1 MGIRKYEIDM
11 SQGSITKNVIRFAVP
26 LMLANVLQV
35 LYNAADVV
43 VVGRF
48 AGTEA
53 LASVGAT
60 GSLFSLL
67 VNLFAGISLGA
78 SVLVS
83 RKYGAR
89 DSVGVHRASHTSVLV
104 GTISGILAMMV
115 GLFLSKPLLEL
126 MGTPSGAIL
135 DGAVLYLKIIFLGV
149 PATMVYNFGA
159 SVMRGVGDTKRPFYI
174 LMVTGIINVCFNL
187 LFVIGFDM
195 GVAGVAI
202 ATIIANYL
210 SAAAVVYYLMNSD
223 GDYRINV
230 KKLRLYKEEVLDI
243 LKIGL
248 PAGLQSSVFGLSN
261 TVIQSGINSFGDVAV
276 AGNAAAGN
284 IEGFV
289 YQAMNAFYQSTIT
302 CVSQNFGAK
311 RQDRLKKAIYVPA
324 LCAATVGGILG
335 FLVVI
340 FARPLLSIYITDSQ
354 AAIDFGVIRNVV
366 VTIPYFLVG
375 IMEVLCG
382 AIRGLGHS
390 NITFFNSVIGACG
403 LRIAWVSF
411 ILPLHKTPAVLYL
424 CWPISWVVVIIFH
437 TITLMLIWKKSIK
450 KMMEA

>member
-11 SQGSITKNVIRFAVP
+11 SQGSITKNVIRFAIP

-48 AGTEA
+48 AGTDA

-67 VNLFAGISLGA
+67 VNLFAGTALGA

-89 DSVGVHRASHTSVLV
+89 DSQGVKRASNTSVFV
-104 GTISGILAMMV
+104 GLIAGLLAMVV
-115 GLFLSKPLLEL
+115 GQVFSRPLLVH
-126 MGTPSGAIL
+126 MDTPAGTIL
-135 DGAVLYLKIIFLGV
+135 DGAALYLKIIFLGV

-174 LMVTGIINVCFNL
+174 LMATGIVNVVLNL
-187 LFVIGFDM
+187 IFVIVFHM

-202 ATIIANYL
+202 ATIVANYL
-210 SAAAVVYYLMNSD
+210 SAAAVIYYLMNSD
-223 GDYRINV
+223 GDYRIDI
-230 KKLRLYKEEVLDI
+230 KKFKLYKEEVVEI

-248 PAGLQSSVFGLSN
+248 PAGLQSMVFGLSN
-261 TVIQSGINSFGDVAV
+261 TVIQSGVNSFGDAAI

-284 IEGFV
+284 IDGFI
-289 YQAMNAFYQSTIT
+289 YQAMNAFYQATIT
-302 CVSQNFGAK
+302 CVSQNYGAK
-311 RQDRLKKAIYVPA
+311 RKDRLKKSVYVPM
-324 LCAATVGGILG
+324 LCAAIVGGVLG
-335 FLVVI
+335 LLVVAL
-340 FARPLLSIYITDSQ
+340 ARPLLGIYITDSTV
-354 AAIDFGVIRNVV
+354 AVDFGQIRIIVS
-366 VTIPYFLVG
+366 TLPYFLVG

-390 NITFFNSVIGACG
+390 NITFFNSIIGACG
-403 LRIAWVSF
+403 LRIAWITFV
-411 ILPLHKTPAVLYL
+411 LPLHKTAEVLYL

-437 TITLMLIWKKSIK
+437 TVTLLFIWKKSIR
-450 KMMEA
+450 KMEEL